1 MGKIEEHE
9 GKTNSYDYML
19 DKVLYKIK
27 VIIGIKK
34 FDDTKIFIDTDNK
47 LPDEIALKTVVILIT
62 YVIRDDAI
70 FYPQIFL
77 EEVLK
82 LVSY

>member
-1 MGKIEEHE
+1 MKE
-9 GKTNSYDYML
+9 TNSYDYML

-47 LPDEIALKTVVILIT
+47 LPDEIALKTCDIN
-62 YVIRDDAI
+62 YIRN
-70 FYPQIFL
+70 
-77 EEVLK
+77 
-82 LVSY
+82 